1 MSLVCLQV
9 CVFAKQDLCL
19 INVRYLAVL
28 FVFSQRGQQPAG
40 LICVCFSHVRMND
53 EILAL
58 VPTPTSASLVHPT
71 GIEFGML
78 TLTCQEHQTDLML
91 GW

>member
-58 VPTPTSASLVHPT
+58 VPTPTSASLPYRDRVWDVDSHMPGT
-71 GIEFGML
+71 SN
-78 TLTCQEHQTDLML
+78 
-91 GW
+91 

>member
-19 INVRYLAVL
+19 INVRYLAML

-40 LICVCFSHVRMND
+40 LVCVVF
-53 EILAL
+53 
-58 VPTPTSASLVHPT
+58 
-71 GIEFGML
+71 
-78 TLTCQEHQTDLML
+78 LMYE
-91 GW
+91 